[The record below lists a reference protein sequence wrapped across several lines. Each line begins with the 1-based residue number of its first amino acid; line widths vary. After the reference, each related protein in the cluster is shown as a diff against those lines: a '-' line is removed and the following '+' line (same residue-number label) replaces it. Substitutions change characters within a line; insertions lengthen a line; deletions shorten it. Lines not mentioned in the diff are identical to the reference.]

1 MTIFGLFGRKSAN
14 NYYNSKDFYKRRP
27 DLAPKN
33 VYLREG
39 GVITKNEV
47 DKYFAKITRKTFS
60 ERAGE
65 FINKIKSWFKSD
77 K

>member
-1 MTIFGLFGRKSAN
+1 MKTSGIFGKKVAN
-14 NYYNSKDFYKRRP
+14 NYYNSKDFYKRRS

-39 GVITKNEV
+39 RVITKNEV

>member
-33 VYLREG
+33 EYLREG
-39 GVITKNEV
+39 RVITKNEV

>member
-27 DLAPKN
+27 DLAPRN
-33 VYLREG
+33 EYLREG
-39 GVITKNEV
+39 RVITKNEV

-65 FINKIKSWFKSD
+65 FINKIKSLFINRN
-77 K
+77 